1 MASTP
6 GPNGN
11 QLWNIINQPLVAG
24 IILAAWSVIMAG
36 IFSMSSKLNE
46 ISDRQREGLI
56 EVKNLTGRVTSMETK
71 VDKHDRDI
79 LVINYRLNTG
89 K

>member
-11 QLWNIINQPLVAG
+11 QLWNIVNQPLVAG
-24 IILAAWSVIMAG
+24 VILAALSVIMAG
-36 IFSMSSKLNE
+36 IFRISNQLNE
-46 ISDRQREGLI
+46 VSDRQREGLI
-56 EVKNLTGRVTSMETK
+56 EVKNLTRRVDNIEAK
-71 VDKHDRDI
+71 VERHDKDI

>member
-11 QLWNIINQPLVAG
+11 QLWNIVNQPLVAG
-24 IILAAWSVIMAG
+24 VILAALSVIMAG
-36 IFSMSSKLNE
+36 IFKISNQLNE
-46 ISDRQREGLI
+46 VSDRQREGLI
-56 EVKNLTGRVTSMETK
+56 EVKNLTRRVDNIEAK
-71 VDKHDRDI
+71 VEKHDRAI
-79 LVINYRLNTG
+79 LVIDYRLNTG